1 MKTNEKFIE
10 TDVTQS
16 HSISHSRN
24 QGKGVL
30 KNKHNRISGMVHL
43 NPQDEDLGHGVEFF
57 QPITEGDLIVGV
69 IHKCA
74 CGKTSELSFQYSDS

>member
-1 MKTNEKFIE
+1 MQTNDKFME
-10 TDVTQS
+10 TDVSKPQV
-16 HSISHSRN
+16 SINRRTHA
-24 QGKGVL
+24 KGVI
-30 KNKHNRISGMVHL
+30 KYNHNRVSGIIHL
-43 NPQDEDLGHGVEFF
+43 DPEDEDHGHGVEFF